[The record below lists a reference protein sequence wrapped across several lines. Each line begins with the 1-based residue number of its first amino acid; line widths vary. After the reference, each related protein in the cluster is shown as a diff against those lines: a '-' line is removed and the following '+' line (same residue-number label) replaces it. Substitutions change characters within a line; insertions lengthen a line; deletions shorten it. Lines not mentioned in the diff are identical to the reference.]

1 MGCKHFI
8 FKPTKIFSL
17 ENIIDLIQHLV
28 TFFLSIYL
36 DTDENLAFCVSRFL
50 FFFFFFYQ
58 KRISCGTQT
67 YQWCTG
73 PTTTLNVQILGWN
86 DTVSGS
92 RALFA
97 GLTNIFFTKTF
108 IKNGSHN
115 TIHTFKIY
123 FTTVFSVFSSKI
135 SII

>member
-28 TFFLSIYL
+28 TFFLNICL
-36 DTDENLAFCVSRFL
+36 DMDENPTFSVSRFL
-50 FFFFFFYQ
+50 FFFYQ

-67 YQWCTG
+67 CQWCTR

-86 DTVSGS
+86 GTVNGS
-92 RALFA
+92 RALFT

-108 IKNGSHN
+108 IKNGSHS
-115 TIHTFKIY
+115 TIHTFKNY
-123 FTTVFSVFSSKI
+123 FATVFLVFSNKRYPNKL
-135 SII
+135 